1 MRVSRE
7 QANENREKV
16 LATAARL
23 YREHGFTGIGVA
35 EIMKAAGLTHGGFYG
50 QFGSKEALMSEV
62 SERALAGSC
71 ELWTQVAEQAPDNPL
86 GAFAAKYLSPAHR
99 DNPGAGCLLAA
110 LSSDIARS
118 AGPVRQAIS
127 TGMARLVDL
136 FAAAMS
142 GRSKAVR
149 REKALAAY
157 AAMVGAL
164 VLSRA
169 TDDAELSEEIL
180 TAVRNSLP
188 H

>member
-1 MRVSRE
+1 
-7 QANENREKV
+7 
-16 LATAARL
+16 
-23 YREHGFTGIGVA
+23 
-35 EIMKAAGLTHGGFYG
+35 
-50 QFGSKEALMSEV
+50 
-62 SERALAGSC
+62 
-71 ELWTQVAEQAPDNPL
+71 
-86 GAFAAKYLSPAHR
+86 
-99 DNPGAGCLLAA
+99 
-110 LSSDIARS
+110 
-118 AGPVRQAIS
+118 S

>member
-16 LATAARL
+16 LTTAARL

-35 EIMKAAGLTHGGFYG
+35 EIMKTAGLTHGGFYG

-127 TGMARLVDL
+127 AGMARLVDL